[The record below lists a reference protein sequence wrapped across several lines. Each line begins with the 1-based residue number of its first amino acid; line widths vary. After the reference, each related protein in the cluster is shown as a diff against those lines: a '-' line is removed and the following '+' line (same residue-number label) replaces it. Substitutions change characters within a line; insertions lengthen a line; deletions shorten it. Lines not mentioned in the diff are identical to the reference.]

1 FPDLATTHVTILIPM
16 PGISDPHVAAG
27 FLLADVLGK
36 GEHAAVSRAVEAACG
51 SVISSTADFEA
62 GAEWSLLV
70 VSAELDAKV
79 KGGEAPGSSLPAAGA
94 ILQHL
99 ADLAS
104 RADWL
109 EDLDVARVDRS
120 VQEISLREKMHYF
133 GLERADLLSSNDA
146 RIALEMPGKIQE
158 VDARLVQEWLVK
170 VLQGSI
176 LVVGT
181 GPSVTEETTAI
192 PNGWASVKAAAA
204 KPAKS
209 AKKGAGAAEIQRTSQ
224 TSTVEVART
233 VRADGLTLIVH
244 SSPGAETLAIHGLF
258 RNRAALEAKDGV
270 PAGTADVVHRM
281 MELGTESKTK
291 DELRGALSRIGGT
304 LKVTDSDMVPYD
316 DYYFSPEYSYVRLE
330 TIGSFAK
337 EALAL
342 FADIVW
348 HPRID
353 ESSLQ
358 QAVASASARA
368 RREQTSPSA
377 SADRLFF
384 RTLDP
389 NHPRARGVLGD
400 PSALEKLTVEQARE
414 HHAVMTDPANII
426 LCISSSLPRK
436 DIEQIV
442 EAAIPSKKSSDVS
455 PTVAILGTEKTAI
468 PSASAEPGPD
478 TAINGRREVDVQT
491 GQEQSAIIVGAP
503 VKEGDPA
510 LRIAVAM
517 LSERLADRLRERDG
531 LAYSIGAS
539 LRMDEP
545 GKCVV
550 MSAGTR
556 PENLQRMESGM
567 REVAADLLSKTPTQ
581 EEIDGARNRAEGQTR
596 MRRLTRIGQA
606 YALSMA
612 ELRGRAPDQLDAD
625 LATLRAVTPQEVQS
639 AAQRALTFENSIV
652 AIAR

>member
-1 FPDLATTHVTILIPM
+1 
-16 PGISDPHVAAG
+16 
-27 FLLADVLGK
+27 
-36 GEHAAVSRAVEAACG
+36 
-51 SVISSTADFEA
+51 
-62 GAEWSLLV
+62 
-70 VSAELDAKV
+70 
-79 KGGEAPGSSLPAAGA
+79 
-94 ILQHL
+94 
-99 ADLAS
+99 
-104 RADWL
+104 
-109 EDLDVARVDRS
+109 
-120 VQEISLREKMHYF
+120 MHYF
-133 GLERADLLSSNDA
+133 GLERADLLSSKDA
-146 RIALEMPGKIQE
+146 RIALEMPRKIQD
-158 VDARLVQEWLVK
+158 VDARRVQEWLARALK
-170 VLQGSI
+170 SSI
-176 LVVGT
+176 LVIGT
-181 GPSVTEETTAI
+181 GPSVTEETTAF
-192 PNGWASVKAAAA
+192 PNGWPAVKAVAA
-204 KPAKS
+204 KA
-209 AKKGAGAAEIQRTSQ
+209 ANTVARAGEIQRTPQ
-224 TSTVEVART
+224 TSAVEVERT
-233 VRADGLTLIVH
+233 VRPDGLTLIVH
-244 SSPGAETLAIHGLF
+244 SSPGAETLAIHALF
-258 RNRAALEAKDGV
+258 RNRAALETKDGV
-270 PAGTADVVHRM
+270 PAGTADVVHRL
-281 MELGTESKTK
+281 MELGTASKTK

-330 TIGSFAK
+330 TIGAFAK
-337 EALAL
+337 DALAL

-400 PSALEKLTVEQARE
+400 PAALEKLSAEQARA
-414 HHAVMTDPANII
+414 HHAIMTDPANVI
-426 LCISSSLPRK
+426 LCISSSLPRQ
-436 DIEQIV
+436 DIEKIV
-442 EAAIPSKKSSDVS
+442 E
-455 PTVAILGTEKTAI
+455 TAI
-468 PSASAEPGPD
+468 PLKASNASQTVAAPHSANAESAHE
-478 TAINGRREVDVQT
+478 TSNGRREVDVET
-491 GQEQSAIIVGAP
+491 GQEQSAIIVGAA
-503 VKEGDPA
+503 VTESDPA

-517 LSERLADRLRERDG
+517 LSERLSDRLRERES

-539 LRMDEP
+539 LRVDEP

-556 PENLQRMESGM
+556 PENLQRMEKGM

-581 EEIDGARNRAEGQTR
+581 EEIDGARNRAEGQMR

-625 LATLRAVTPQEVQS
+625 LASLRAVTPQEVQ
-639 AAQRALTFENSIV
+639 AAARRALTFENSIV